1 VNNRGLNV
9 ALVDLLGGVVVLDA
23 LSLSVND
30 WLDLLDDVLVYVL
43 ADNRGVDGCRV
54 CLVTDGSE
62 VLLLALSSVS
72 VGVLLWDILAD
83 MSGDLGSDVLV
94 VRVLFLLVDNGLD
107 LLVDF
112 SLLLLAVNNGCDLVV
127 SVLLDILV

>member
-1 VNNRGLNV
+1 M
-9 ALVDLLGGVVVLDA
+9 
-23 LSLSVND
+23 
-30 WLDLLDDVLVYVL
+30 L
-43 ADNRGVDGCRV
+43 ADNRSVDGCRV

-94 VRVLFLLVDNGLD
+94 VRVLFLLVAVRNETGVSYLLHVYLGFACLHNGLD